1 MKRCLLIF
9 CFMTGATL
17 AMSAAGFSIWTT
29 AQVKKTFKDKL
40 SLTTSAGLHT
50 RDTFSG
56 MQLMSVGET
65 ALYRFNR
72 YFAASAGYTF
82 ISYNA
87 DRIKDSDGNRIDP
100 FWSPRHSFTVSGIA
114 SYPVSRVDCTLRLM
128 LGVVY
133 RPEHTIDSPD
143 GPINIVDNTNE
154 KLRTQLR
161 LAWNIPDSKWRPYIS
176 VERFTRLGG
185 EKKGKLEKNRYAVGS
200 DYTINPHMGL
210 RAFYLYQDHAD
221 DIELS
226 GSVGGVTYKLNF

>member
-17 AMSAAGFSIWTT
+17 AMSAASFSIWTT
-29 AQVKKTFKDKL
+29 AQVKRTYKDKL

-50 RDTFSG
+50 RDTFNG
-56 MQLMSVGET
+56 LQLMSIGKT

-72 YFAASAGYTF
+72 YLAASAGYTF

-87 DRIKDSDGNRIDP
+87 DRIKDSDGNRMDP

-114 SYPVSRVDCTLRLM
+114 SYPASRVDCSLRLM
-128 LGVVY
+128 LGMVY
-133 RPEHTIDSPD
+133 RPKQTIDSPD
-143 GPINIVDNTNE
+143 GPMSIEEKTNE

-185 EKKGKLEKNRYAVGS
+185 DKNGKLEKNRYEVGT
-200 DYTINPHMGL
+200 YLTINPHMGL